1 MSLPNFTAEAALYKT
16 CGHYRASFAPI
27 GASNVTV
34 CQLPDGSY
42 QQTCLGCFLSPP
54 DGTGSQDLNCLCYDF
69 NGGLVPTTLSGA
81 VGGLGC
87 IFDIWNSNGHLCWS
101 CSAAILQRATA
112 LDTRRDCLNFRQLG
126 WAWRV
131 CQAPPTVLCQAF
143 WKIWPC
149 LGHIAFDR
157 RSKERLSKLLA
168 IVTGRVPCCG
178 ARAASILT
186 LSGEFGRRLRRPR
199 RAA

>member
-1 MSLPNFTAEAALYKT
+1 MAAWCPQPYLGQLGDWVAFSTFGIATAT
-16 CGHYRASFAPI
+16 FA
-27 GASNVTV
+27 V
-34 CQLPDGSY
+34 
-42 QQTCLGCFLSPP
+42 
-54 DGTGSQDLNCLCYDF
+54 
-69 NGGLVPTTLSGA
+69 
-81 VGGLGC
+81 
-87 IFDIWNSNGHLCWS
+87 S

-186 LSGEFGRRLRRPR
+186 L
-199 RAA
+199 

>member
-69 NGGLVPTTLSGA
+69 NGGLVPTTLSGT

-87 IFDIWNSNGHLCWS
+87 IFDIWNSNGHLC
-101 CSAAILQRATA
+101 CVM
-112 LDTRRDCLNFRQLG
+112 LG
-126 WAWRV
+126 SDITT
-131 CQAPPTVLCQAF
+131 CD
-143 WKIWPC
+143 
-149 LGHIAFDR
+149 G
-157 RSKERLSKLLA
+157 S
-168 IVTGRVPCCG
+168 
-178 ARAASILT
+178 
-186 LSGEFGRRLRRPR
+186 
-199 RAA
+199 